1 MIEKYLFN
9 QMKGD
14 YEMKRKL
21 KTLGLVLLAF
31 TLTTAVGVS
40 VNTETASAA
49 KKVNAKKLK
58 LKKKKLSMKV
68 GDKKTLK
75 VTVKPKKAT
84 LKWKSNKKKIATVS
98 KKGVVKAKK
107 KGTATITVTSGKKKA
122 TCKITVKALYNVKAV
137 EVVNSKVVRVTLNK
151 AKKLGINDFALA
163 KKSSADAKKM
173 KTLTVASVNNSKN
186 KVYDL
191 ILAKNYD
198 AEYDDNEINDE
209 DYVSVTIKKLNG
221 LKTKETIYYASAV
234 PKNSYLGGKTG
245 SIIHENIYFSTTYK
259 GYLSSV
265 KVTGLPAGLKAEA
278 HNQFVTIKGIPTA
291 VSNGAQA
298 TITAK
303 DELGKALTQK
313 VLFYIGSDTQ
323 IVSYIPAEGRT
334 ILANNDSSE
343 YFRVRSYGGSGSYQY
358 SLVNNT
364 NKFISIDEDADI
376 RFASGIYNDAGVRE
390 FLPAGRY
397 SVAYS
402 VADSNNT
409 NITTRGSLDVIA
421 VNGVKLSG
429 SVVASDNSPVGH
441 AEVSMS
447 FKDVNHT
454 FYSNYLNDY
463 TLSEEQTDSV
473 TKQKRSKGSYEL
485 VVYPS
490 QVYTLEADLDGAKS
504 GVVNFNPGTANQV
517 RNFILPIYKVV
528 FASNVVDVK
537 KLDFDI
543 IGVDGEGS
551 KYYSEDAAYL
561 KKGSYIVNDT
571 DYINVENGFTTTT
584 TNYQISANF
593 TLSGNMTVN
602 LGVTKVDETVSSEIN
617 STPLEIGSN
626 SVARY
631 SYYKF
636 VPEEDGQYIF
646 AADQK
651 INVYVYDM
659 NKVMLKSC
667 IAEEKEGGYEA
678 ITNELKKGTEYV
690 IGFSDSG
697 SVQLSKYVPAPA
709 E

>member
-1 MIEKYLFN
+1 M
-9 QMKGD
+9 Q
-14 YEMKRKL
+14 RKL

-31 TLTTAVGVS
+31 TLTTAVGMS
-40 VNTETASAA
+40 VHTETASAA

-98 KKGVVKAKK
+98 KKGVVKGKK
-107 KGTATITVTSGKKKA
+107 KGTAKITVTSGKKKA
-122 TCKITVKALYNVKAV
+122 TCKVTVKELYNIKAV

-151 AKKLGINDFALA
+151 AKKLGIKDFALA
-163 KKSSADAKKM
+163 KKSSADAKNM
-173 KTLTVASVNNSKN
+173 KTLSVASVNNSKN

-191 ILAKNYD
+191 ILSKNYD
-198 AEYDDNEINDE
+198 AEYDDNEIVDE

-234 PKNSYLGGKTG
+234 PENVYLGGKTG
-245 SIIHENIYFSTTYK
+245 RIIHKDIYFSTTYK

-334 ILANNDSSE
+334 ILANNNSAE
-343 YFRVRSYGGSGSYQY
+343 YFRIRSYGGSGSYQY

-364 NKFISIDEDADI
+364 NKFISVDEDGDI
-376 RFASGIYNDAGVRE
+376 RFASGISNDANVQE
-390 FLPAGRY
+390 FLQAGRY

-402 VADSNNT
+402 VADSNNAA
-409 NITTRGSLDVIA
+409 ITTRGSLDVTA

-429 SVVASDNSPVGH
+429 SVVASDNSPVAY
-441 AEVSMS
+441 AEVSAR

-454 FYSNYLNDY
+454 FYSSYLNDI
-463 TLSEEQTDSV
+463 TLVQEKTDPT
-473 TKQKRSKGSYEL
+473 TKQKRGKGSYDL
-485 VVYPS
+485 VVFPS
-490 QVYTLEADLDGAKS
+490 QTYTLEADLDGAKS
-504 GVVNFNPGTANQV
+504 GVVNFNPGTTNQV
-517 RNFILPIYKVV
+517 RNFTLPLYKVV
-528 FASNVVDVK
+528 FASNTLDVK
-537 KLDFDI
+537 ELFFDVT
-543 IGVDGEGS
+543 GVDGDGC
-551 KYYSEDAAYL
+551 KHYSDDAAYL
-561 KKGSYIVNDT
+561 KKGSYIVDDT
-571 DYINVENGFTTTT
+571 EQITTKTGFSETV
-584 TNYQISANF
+584 TNYQLSASF
-593 TLSGNMTVN
+593 TVNGNMTVN
-602 LGVTKVDETVSSEIN
+602 LGVTKINETTTSEID
-617 STPLEIGSN
+617 SIPLEIGSN
-626 SVARY
+626 FVRY
-631 SYYKF
+631 NNYYKF
-636 VPEEDGQYIF
+636 VPEEDGQYVF
-646 AADQK
+646 ASDEKFNA
-651 INVYVYDM
+651 YVYDM
-659 NKVMLKSC
+659 NKELLKSC
-667 IAEEKEGGYEA
+667 IAEEKESGYEA

-690 IGFSDSG
+690 IEFSDSC
-697 SVQLSKYVPAPA
+697 SVQLSKYVPASA